1 MADSTDVVIAGG
13 SVAGTALATLLG
25 RQGVRV
31 TVLEKSPKPEH
42 YKVTCTH
49 FIQAGA
55 TPVFAR
61 LGLTETMENAGAIRN
76 GLDIFTPGG
85 GWYSMPDD
93 AHGYSLRRE
102 KLDPMLRELA
112 ARTPN
117 VEVRQ
122 GVTVTALTRDAT
134 GRPSGLRGR
143 TPAGEEVA
151 VDARVVVGADGRGS
165 AVARMAGVPGRVQP
179 HNRFGYM
186 AYYEGLEL
194 DAPGDHALMWILGR
208 DILYC
213 FPNDD
218 GLTIAAVFLHK
229 DRLPEF
235 RDNKEA
241 AFLAAFDG
249 LERAPDFGAA
259 RRTSALI
266 GKLDMPNVRRPAAR
280 PGVAFVGDAA
290 QASDPVW
297 GVGVG
302 FALQSAGWL
311 ADELAGALTAGTD
324 PDVALERYRRRH
336 RRQLALHHLQMSDFA
351 TGRDLN
357 AVERVMHRAATRD
370 PRTARVM
377 ADVAARSGPL
387 ERVMPARA
395 IARAARVAVLG

>member
-25 RQGVRV
+25 RQDVRV

-143 TPAGEEVA
+143 TPAQKQAIRDALLQQVWPDLGGA
-151 VDARVVVGADGRGS
+151 VKPVTDRV
-165 AVARMAGVPGRVQP
+165 
-179 HNRFGYM
+179 
-186 AYYEGLEL
+186 
-194 DAPGDHALMWILGR
+194 
-208 DILYC
+208 
-213 FPNDD
+213 FP
-218 GLTIAAVFLHK
+218 
-229 DRLPEF
+229 LPEAGQAHEF
-235 RDNKEA
+235 MAKT
-241 AFLAAFDG
+241 G
-249 LERAPDFGAA
+249 H
-259 RRTSALI
+259 I
-266 GKLDMPNVRRPAAR
+266 GKIL
-280 PGVAFVGDAA
+280 
-290 QASDPVW
+290 
-297 GVGVG
+297 
-302 FALQSAGWL
+302 LK
-311 ADELAGALTAGTD
+311 
-324 PDVALERYRRRH
+324 
-336 RRQLALHHLQMSDFA
+336 
-351 TGRDLN
+351 
-357 AVERVMHRAATRD
+357 
-370 PRTARVM
+370 M
-377 ADVAARSGPL
+377 A
-387 ERVMPARA
+387 
-395 IARAARVAVLG
+395 